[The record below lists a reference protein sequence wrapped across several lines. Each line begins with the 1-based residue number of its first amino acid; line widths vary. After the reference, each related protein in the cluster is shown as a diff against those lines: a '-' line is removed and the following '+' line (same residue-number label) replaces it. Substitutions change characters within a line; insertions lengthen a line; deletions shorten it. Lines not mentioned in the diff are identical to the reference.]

1 MKITTKQLITAFIGL
16 GAILDTA
23 YSVLTE
29 NASVLT
35 DLGVNPKLISIVKLS
50 GMVYAIFS
58 ASLLNKNNE
67 K

>member
-1 MKITTKQLITAFIGL
+1 MKPTQLITAFIGL

-23 YSVLTE
+23 YSILTQ

-35 DLGVNPKLISIVKLS
+35 DLGVNPKLISVVKLS
-50 GMVYAIFS
+50 GMIYAIFS
-58 ASLLNKNNE
+58 ASLLKSS